1 MAPRKSQGLAI
12 GQHLVSSLEGAI
24 ASSVTASTAAH
35 LTLGE

>member
-1 MAPRKSQGLAI
+1 MSQGLAN
-12 GQHLVSSLEGAI
+12 GQHLVSSLEGAM